1 MLAIIKFVDHVFV
14 VAVFT
19 SYLILFKK
27 VMKSY
32 SWC

>member
-1 MLAIIKFVDHVFV
+1 MLGIIKFVDHMFV

-19 SYLILFKK
+19 SCPILFKR
-27 VMKSY
+27 VIKSY